1 MVEAQGTAPWSNPVI
16 TCAFMFIVPRDTIN
30 VGERGH
36 NFNGFHHHRPQ
47 MRYDLAGALFW
58 D

>member
-36 NFNGFHHHRPQ
+36 NFNGFHHHRP
-47 MRYDLAGALFW
+47 
-58 D
+58 